1 MTPRQVYYTDNVM
14 PAIFKKETKVIK
26 LPIVYGPYCYNG
38 LRGFHQLFLMMGKRK
53 QSPNN

>member
-26 LPIVYGPYCYNG
+26 L
-38 LRGFHQLFLMMGKRK
+38 FQLFLVPIVIMV
-53 QSPNN
+53 